1 MQKAL
6 FDFLKHR
13 FEGRLV
19 FVVKADMQW
28 ETGEKKNMKVVS
40 GVGAGVVIVV
50 ISVLLTSRSG
60 ADQRILHATVTQ
72 AEDSINIFSSVNF
85 HKFTEWSVKCN

>member
-1 MQKAL
+1 
-6 FDFLKHR
+6 
-13 FEGRLV
+13 
-19 FVVKADMQW
+19 
-28 ETGEKKNMKVVS
+28 MKVVS

-72 AEDSINIFSSVNF
+72 ADRIQLTSLAQ
-85 HKFTEWSVKCN
+85 